1 MSRGPITVLL
11 VADAAG
17 RDTLQYMLS
26 QSELGVNFST
36 LESLGLGN
44 ILNPEFH
51 TRVRPSTEAQLAI
64 ALQQSSADA
73 DSVIGHREMMGIV
86 DPSTYALFPN
96 GFPIEVVQ
104 EVERRTDCTFMYNRM
119 AGGTE
124 VIPECHDEHAQTGKL
139 VLYSSV
145 CDPLA
150 QIAAHEDVL
159 DPVWLARVAD
169 TFFAV
174 AREYGVNITRVISR
188 PYVGNPEHGF
198 VRTNHR
204 HDAVIPL
211 PGKTLVDVLREE
223 GVWVAGVGKFSEMVP
238 TGYDQKWKL
247 TTPKEVGKEWTWT
260 GQGDTNQYSF
270 EGAKRAIEAAKAE
283 GHARGTVVLVNCVD
297 TDAVY
302 GHSLNHSGWL
312 TAYQAID
319 VNLAEL
325 ITHLEPGD
333 TLLFTAD
340 HGMQKRD
347 RLDKAGAV
355 YGYHNRE
362 PVPFLGIQIGGKV
375 QLVGDGTSFTN
386 IGSTIARLYGV
397 EERYQEE
404 VLSRN
409 AA

>member
-1 MSRGPITVLL
+1 MMRGPVTVLL

-26 QSELGVNFST
+26 QSDLGVRFST
-36 LESLGLGN
+36 LEGLGLGN

-73 DSVIGHREMMGIV
+73 DSVIGHREMVGIV

-96 GFPIEVVQ
+96 GFPEEVVR
-104 EVERRTDCTFMYNRM
+104 EVEQRTECSFMYNRM

-124 VIPECHDEHAQTGKL
+124 IIRELHEEHARTGKL
-139 VLYSSV
+139 ILYSSV

-150 QIAAHEDVL
+150 QIAAHEEVI
-159 DPVWLARVAD
+159 DPTWLGRVAD
-169 TFFAV
+169 TFFEV
-174 AREYGVNITRVISR
+174 ARESGVNITRVISR
-188 PYVGNPEHGF
+188 PYVGNSDQGF
-198 VRTNHR
+198 VRTNRR

-211 PGKTLVDVLREE
+211 PGKTLVEVLREE
-223 GVWVAGVGKFSEMVP
+223 GVWVAGVGKFPEMVP
-238 TGYDQKWKL
+238 TEYDERWKL
-247 TTPKEVGKEWTWT
+247 TSPEDVGREWTWT

-270 EGAKRAIEAAKAE
+270 EGAKRAIETAKARDN
-283 GHARGTVVLVNCVD
+283 ARGAVVLVNCVD

-302 GHSLNHSGWL
+302 GHSLNHRGWVA
-312 TAYQAID
+312 AYQALD
-319 VNLAEL
+319 VNIAEL
-325 ITHLEPGD
+325 KAHLEPGD
-333 TLLFTAD
+333 VLLFTAD

-347 RLDKAGAV
+347 RLDKPGAT

-362 PVPFLGIQIGGKV
+362 LVPFLGMQAGGRLR
-375 QLVGDGTSFTN
+375 LVGDGTSFTN
-386 IGSTIARLYGV
+386 VGSTIARLYGV

-409 AA
+409 AD